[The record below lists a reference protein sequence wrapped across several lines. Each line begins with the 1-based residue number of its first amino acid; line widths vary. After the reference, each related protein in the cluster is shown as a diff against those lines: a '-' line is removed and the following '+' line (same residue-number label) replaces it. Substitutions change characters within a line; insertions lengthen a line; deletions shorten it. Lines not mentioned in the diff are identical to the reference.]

1 MYTSLWSTDGSFN
14 FRGYSSEEYDSTV
27 AEAAQ
32 VGSREE
38 AISLYQEAQAILHED
53 VPDVMLWFRDGT
65 LAAKNTVH
73 GLDTVLSPNN
83 SELNF
88 GRVWMEQD

>member
-1 MYTSLWSTDGSFN
+1 
-14 FRGYSSEEYDSTV
+14 
-27 AEAAQ
+27 
-32 VGSREE
+32 
-38 AISLYQEAQAILHED
+38 
-53 VPDVMLWFRDGT
+53 MLWFRDGT
-65 LAAKNTVH
+65 LAAENTVH